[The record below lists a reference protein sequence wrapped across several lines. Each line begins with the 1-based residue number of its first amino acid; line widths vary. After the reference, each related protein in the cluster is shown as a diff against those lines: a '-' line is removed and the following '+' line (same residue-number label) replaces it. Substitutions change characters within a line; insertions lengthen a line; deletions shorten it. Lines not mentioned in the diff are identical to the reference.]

1 MGPRTADLAR
11 IAQRLSA
18 AADPA
23 AVLTE
28 IVSAARQVLG
38 CDAVGV
44 FLRERRG
51 SLRVAP
57 CSAASARVADELQLA
72 YQEGPCLQAI
82 AGTEVVLT
90 PDVGSDMRW
99 PRFGSKVA
107 ELGWLSIL
115 STPLATADRLLGSI
129 NCYSRR
135 PAAFDHRDAELAAS
149 FASHAAVGYA
159 AAAEIAGLRQ
169 AVNARHHIGQAQGI
183 LMALHRVD
191 ADAAFELL
199 RRYSQ
204 THNVKLRSVAGHV
217 IATGQMPGA
226 PTAGPWVPE
235 GKDGRTAAYSTA
247 RPREAES
254 PDLSAFLSAVTLP
267 SAR

>member
-1 MGPRTADLAR
+1 MGPRTAELAR
-11 IAQRLSA
+11 IAQRLGAS
-18 AADPA
+18 ADPA
-23 AVLTE
+23 GVLTE
-28 IVSAARQVLG
+28 MVSAARQLLG

-51 SLRVAP
+51 TVRVVP

-72 YQEGPCLQAI
+72 YQEGPCLQAV
-82 AGTEVVLT
+82 AGAEVVLT
-90 PDVGSDMRW
+90 PDVGSDTRW

-107 ELGWLSIL
+107 GLGWLSIL
-115 STPLATADRLLGSI
+115 STPLATDDRLLGSI

-135 PAAFDHRDAELAAS
+135 PAAFDDRHAELAAI
-149 FASHAAVGYA
+149 FASHAAVAYTA
-159 AAAEIAGLRQ
+159 AVEIAGLRQ
-169 AVNARHHIGQAQGI
+169 AVSARHHIGQAQGI
-183 LMALHRVD
+183 LMAQHRVD

-204 THNVKLRSVAGHV
+204 THNVKLRSVADHV

-226 PTAGPWVPE
+226 PTAQARVLE
-235 GKDGRTAAYSTA
+235 GRDGRTAAYSTA
-247 RPREAES
+247 RPKDADS
-254 PDLSAFLSAVTLP
+254 PDASTFLSAVTLP